1 MPRDARAF
9 LWDVRQAA
17 DNIAA
22 FIRGKTE
29 QAYAKDELL
38 HSAVERQLEIIGEAL
53 NQLDKSAPK
62 AAARIPHLRRIVGL
76 RSISHPWVRGRE
88 ARLDLAQRSGRPP
101 PASCDRGRPA
111 QGVGRARVRL
121 GDGVFRT

>member
-29 QAYAKDELL
+29 QAYANDELL

-53 NQLDKSAPK
+53 NQLST
-62 AAARIPHLRRIVGL
+62 
-76 RSISHPWVRGRE
+76 
-88 ARLDLAQRSGRPP
+88 
-101 PASCDRGRPA
+101 PASDLQHPA
-111 QGVGRARVRL
+111 VFQIARRQMSGDQCMPRRVSCRSLPLDARVPCFVDFASFGFRQHLDAPRL
-121 GDGVFRT
+121 ARDSHRYGD